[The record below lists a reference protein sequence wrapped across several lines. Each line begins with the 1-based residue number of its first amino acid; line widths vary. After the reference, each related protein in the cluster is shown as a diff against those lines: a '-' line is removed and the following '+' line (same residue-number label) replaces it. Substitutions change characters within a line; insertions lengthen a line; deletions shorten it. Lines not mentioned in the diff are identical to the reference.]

1 MKNLNDETS
10 GLIQLVGFKLG
21 NEEFAV
27 DISKVQEI
35 NRIMNITKIPNSQEF
50 IEGVVNLRGKIVPIM
65 SLRERLGMDKKEN
78 DAHTKIIVTEV
89 GGTLIGFIVDEVT
102 EVLRI
107 AHAIIENTPSI
118 VSGIESE
125 LIYGVAKLDDR
136 LLILLNLE
144 RVCKPQEIES
154 LQEMEQTV

>member
-1 MKNLNDETS
+1 MKNLNEETS

-50 IEGVVNLRGKIVPIM
+50 IEGVVNLRGKIIPIM
-65 SLRERLGMDKKEN
+65 GLRDRLGMEKKN
-78 DAHTKIIVTEV
+78 YDDRTKIIVTEV
-89 GGTLIGFIVDEVT
+89 GETLIGFIVDEVT

-107 AHAIIENTPSI
+107 DKAIIENTPSI
-118 VSGIESE
+118 VSSVESD
-125 LIYGVAKLDDR
+125 LIYGVAKLTDR

-144 RVCKPQEIES
+144 RVCKPEELES
-154 LQEMEQTV
+154 LHQLEVAS

>member
-1 MKNLNDETS
+1 MKNLKEES
-10 GLIQLVGFKLG
+10 LQLIQLVGFKLG

-35 NRIMNITKIPNSQEF
+35 NRIMTITKIPNSQEF

-65 SLRERLGMDKKEN
+65 NLRERLRMERKEN
-78 DAHTKIIVTEV
+78 DAHTKIIVTEID
-89 GGTLIGFIVDEVT
+89 GTLIGFVVDEVT

-107 AHAIIENTPSI
+107 SHDIIEDTPTVVTGVDREMIS
-118 VSGIESE
+118 
-125 LIYGVAKLDDR
+125 GVAKMDDR

-144 RVCKPQEIES
+144 KICKQEEIES
-154 LQEMEQTV
+154 LQQIEMTN